1 MSGRESQGRDSQDDD
16 GDEQE
21 LINAE
26 FEAMVSGLNLDQSS
40 PRTYLD
46 ELEAI
51 EKSESAEIY
60 LPPRTKRG
68 LHGTFVHISE
78 SIKRWWQ
85 RPNSQ
90 GGADNGDGAIV

>member
-1 MSGRESQGRDSQDDD
+1 MSGKYSAGDNS
-16 GDEQE
+16 DEQE

-46 ELEAI
+46 ELDAI
-51 EKSESAEIY
+51 EESEAAELY

-68 LHGTFVHISE
+68 IHGTVNHISE
-78 SIKRWWQ
+78 TIKRWWKK
-85 RPNSQ
+85 PDSQ
-90 GGADNGDGAIV
+90 DGDGAIV

>member
-1 MSGRESQGRDSQDDD
+1 MSGKDSAGDYS
-16 GDEQE
+16 DEQE

-46 ELEAI
+46 ELDAI
-51 EKSESAEIY
+51 EESEGAELY

-68 LHGTFVHISE
+68 IHGTVNHISE
-78 SIKRWWQ
+78 TIKRWWKK
-85 RPNSQ
+85 PDSQ
-90 GGADNGDGAIV
+90 DGDGAIV

>member
-1 MSGRESQGRDSQDDD
+1 MSDRDAQGDRD
-16 GDEQE
+16 GDKGGEQE

-51 EKSESAEIY
+51 EESESAELY

-68 LHGTFVHISE
+68 LHGTLNHISKT
-78 SIKRWWQ
+78 IKSWWK

-90 GGADNGDGAIV
+90 DGDGAIV

>member
-1 MSGRESQGRDSQDDD
+1 MSDRDAQGDRDADKS
-16 GDEQE
+16 GEQE

-51 EKSESAEIY
+51 EESESAELY

-68 LHGTFVHISE
+68 LHGTLNHISE
-78 SIKRWWQ
+78 TIKSWWK

-90 GGADNGDGAIV
+90 DGDGAIV

>member
-1 MSGRESQGRDSQDDD
+1 MSDKDARGDY

-26 FEAMVSGLNLDQSS
+26 FEAMISELNLDQSS

-46 ELEAI
+46 DLDAI
-51 EKSESAEIY
+51 EKNENGELY

-68 LHGTFVHISE
+68 LHGTLSHISE
-78 SIKRWWQ
+78 SIKRWWK
-85 RPNSQ
+85 RPDSH
-90 GGADNGDGAIV
+90 DGDGAIV

>member
-1 MSGRESQGRDSQDDD
+1 MSDQDSRADNV
-16 GDEQE
+16 DEQE

-46 ELEAI
+46 ELDAI
-51 EKSESAEIY
+51 EKSESAELY

-68 LHGTFVHISE
+68 LHGTFNHISE
-78 SIKRWWQ
+78 SIKRWWK

-90 GGADNGDGAIV
+90 DGDGAIV

>member
-1 MSGRESQGRDSQDDD
+1 MSERDARAEN

-46 ELEAI
+46 ELDAI
-51 EKSESAEIY
+51 EKSESDEIY

-68 LHGTFVHISE
+68 LHGTVAHISE
-78 SIKRWWQ
+78 SIKRWWK

-90 GGADNGDGAIV
+90 DGDGAIV

>member
-1 MSGRESQGRDSQDDD
+1 MSERDSRADS

-46 ELEAI
+46 ELDAI
-51 EKSESAEIY
+51 EKSESDEIY

-68 LHGTFVHISE
+68 LHGTVSHISE
-78 SIKRWWQ
+78 SIKRWWK

-90 GGADNGDGAIV
+90 DGDGAIV

>member
-1 MSGRESQGRDSQDDD
+1 MPGRESD
-16 GDEQE
+16 GHSDDEQD

-51 EKSESAEIY
+51 EESESAELY
-60 LPPRTKRG
+60 LPPRSKRG
-68 LHGTFVHISE
+68 LHGSMHNIIET
-78 SIKRWWQ
+78 IKRWWK
-85 RPNSQ
+85 RPDSRD
-90 GGADNGDGAIV
+90 GSGDGDAAIV

>member
-1 MSGRESQGRDSQDDD
+1 MPDKDSQKPSD
-16 GDEQE
+16 DEQE

-51 EKSESAEIY
+51 DKSESHQLY
-60 LPPRTKRG
+60 LPPTQKRG
-68 LHGTFVHISE
+68 LRGTLLHFVA
-78 SIKRWWQ
+78 SIKSWWR
-85 RPNSQ
+85 RPDSH
-90 GGADNGDGAIV
+90 DDDGAVV

>member
-1 MSGRESQGRDSQDDD
+1 MSDRDSLPDS

-26 FEAMVSGLNLDQSS
+26 FEAMVSGLNLNQSS

-46 ELEAI
+46 ELAEI
-51 EKSESAEIY
+51 EKSESAELY

-68 LHGTFVHISE
+68 LHGTVAHINE
-78 SIKRWWQ
+78 SIKRWWK
-85 RPNSQ
+85 RPHSQ
-90 GGADNGDGAIV
+90 GGTDDGDGAIV

>member
-1 MSGRESQGRDSQDDD
+1 MSDKDARGDN

-46 ELEAI
+46 ELDAI
-51 EKSESAEIY
+51 EKSESEELY

-68 LHGTFVHISE
+68 LHGTVNHISE
-78 SIKRWWQ
+78 TIKRWWK

-90 GGADNGDGAIV
+90 DGADDGDGAIV

>member
-1 MSGRESQGRDSQDDD
+1 MSDKDARGDS

-46 ELEAI
+46 ELDAI
-51 EKSESAEIY
+51 EKSESAELY

-68 LHGTFVHISE
+68 LHGTVNHISE
-78 SIKRWWQ
+78 TIKRWGK

-90 GGADNGDGAIV
+90 DGADDGDGAIV

>member
-1 MSGRESQGRDSQDDD
+1 MSDKDARGDY

-46 ELEAI
+46 DLDAI
-51 EKSESAEIY
+51 EKNENAELY

-68 LHGTFVHISE
+68 LHGTVSHISE
-78 SIKRWWQ
+78 SIKRWWK
-85 RPNSQ
+85 RPDSQ
-90 GGADNGDGAIV
+90 DGDGAIV

>member
-1 MSGRESQGRDSQDDD
+1 MSDRDSLPDS

-26 FEAMVSGLNLDQSS
+26 FEAMVSGLNLNQSS

-46 ELEAI
+46 ELAEI
-51 EKSESAEIY
+51 EKSESAELY

-68 LHGTFVHISE
+68 LHGTVAHISE
-78 SIKRWWQ
+78 SIKRWWK
-85 RPNSQ
+85 RPHSQ
-90 GGADNGDGAIV
+90 GGTDDGDGAIV

>member
-1 MSGRESQGRDSQDDD
+1 MSENDPRGDN

-46 ELEAI
+46 DLDAI
-51 EKSESAEIY
+51 EKSERGELY

-68 LHGTFVHISE
+68 LHGTVSHISE
-78 SIKRWWQ
+78 SIKRWWK

-90 GGADNGDGAIV
+90 DGDGAIV

>member
-1 MSGRESQGRDSQDDD
+1 MSDRDARENS

-46 ELEAI
+46 ELDAI
-51 EKSESAEIY
+51 EKSESAELY

-68 LHGTFVHISE
+68 LHGAINHITE
-78 SIKRWWQ
+78 TIKRWWR

-90 GGADNGDGAIV
+90 DGDGAIV

>member
-1 MSGRESQGRDSQDDD
+1 MSDKDARGDN

-26 FEAMVSGLNLDQSS
+26 FEAMISGLNLDQSS

-46 ELEAI
+46 DLDAI
-51 EKSESAEIY
+51 EKNENAELY

-68 LHGTFVHISE
+68 LHGTVSHISE
-78 SIKRWWQ
+78 SIKRWWK
-85 RPNSQ
+85 RPDSQ
-90 GGADNGDGAIV
+90 DGDGAIV

>member
-1 MSGRESQGRDSQDDD
+1 MSERESRADS

-46 ELEAI
+46 DLDAI

-68 LHGTFVHISE
+68 IHGTVHHISE
-78 SIKRWWQ
+78 SIKRWWK

-90 GGADNGDGAIV
+90 DGDGAIV

>member
-1 MSGRESQGRDSQDDD
+1 MSGKDSAGDNS
-16 GDEQE
+16 DEQE

-46 ELEAI
+46 ELDAI
-51 EKSESAEIY
+51 EESEAAELY

-68 LHGTFVHISE
+68 IHGTVNHICE
-78 SIKRWWQ
+78 TIKRWWKK
-85 RPNSQ
+85 PDSQ
-90 GGADNGDGAIV
+90 DGDGAIV

>member
-1 MSGRESQGRDSQDDD
+1 MSGKDSAGDNS
-16 GDEQE
+16 DEQE

-46 ELEAI
+46 ELDAI
-51 EKSESAEIY
+51 EESEVAELY

-68 LHGTFVHISE
+68 IHGAVNHISE
-78 SIKRWWQ
+78 TIKRWWKK
-85 RPNSQ
+85 PDSQ
-90 GGADNGDGAIV
+90 DGDGAIV

>member
-1 MSGRESQGRDSQDDD
+1 MSDRDAQGDSD
-16 GDEQE
+16 GDKGGEQE

-51 EKSESAEIY
+51 EESESAELY

-68 LHGTFVHISE
+68 LHGTLNHISE
-78 SIKRWWQ
+78 TIKSWWK

-90 GGADNGDGAIV
+90 DGDAAIV

>member
-1 MSGRESQGRDSQDDD
+1 MSDRDSHPGN

-46 ELEAI
+46 ELDEI
-51 EKSESAEIY
+51 EKSESAELY
-60 LPPRTKRG
+60 LPPHTKRG
-68 LHGTFVHISE
+68 LQGTVAHISE
-78 SIKRWWQ
+78 SIRRWWK
-85 RPNSQ
+85 RPNSHD
-90 GGADNGDGAIV
+90 GSGDGAIV

>member
-1 MSGRESQGRDSQDDD
+1 MSGRDSQEDSHGDN

-51 EKSESAEIY
+51 EESEAVELY
-60 LPPRTKRG
+60 LPPRVKRG
-68 LHGTFVHISE
+68 LHGTIDHTIK
-78 SIKRWWQ
+78 SIKSWWK
-85 RPNSQ
+85 RPNSS
-90 GGADNGDGAIV
+90 DGDGAIV

>member
-1 MSGRESQGRDSQDDD
+1 MLDRDARGDS

-26 FEAMVSGLNLDQSS
+26 FEAMVSSLNLDQSS

-46 ELEAI
+46 ELEEI
-51 EKSESAEIY
+51 EKSESAELY

-68 LHGTFVHISE
+68 LHGTVKHISE
-78 SIKRWWQ
+78 TIKRWWK

-90 GGADNGDGAIV
+90 EGADDGDGAIV